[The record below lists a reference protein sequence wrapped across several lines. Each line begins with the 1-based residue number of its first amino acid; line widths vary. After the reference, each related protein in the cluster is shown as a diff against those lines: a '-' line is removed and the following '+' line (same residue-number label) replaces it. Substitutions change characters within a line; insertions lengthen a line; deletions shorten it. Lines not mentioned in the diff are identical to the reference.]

1 MNLLRPRGLATLLI
15 NIAWLAPSHA
25 GVRETADINRILRS
39 VSDGRCEEA
48 IQYLA
53 ERLQSKQPELQLLA
67 GSMYDQGSCVE
78 RNWEKATQLY
88 QQAALGGMGDDA
100 LPRLVSIYAVGYRD
114 PAAALWWAA
123 QRPAML
129 PKDCLPAA
137 DPTKQA
143 SAFLDELRGW
153 PESRLKG
160 CTYYAGV
167 LFRLKYRSSV
177 RLIRRG
183 ASDEVPV
190 NIKIDAANGL
200 IEWYSV
206 IDMKTV
212 VSHLPPDSREIDMS
226 TAPSEDEDPFLRY
239 LWATGVIV
247 LKEFGAPPAQIPSWD
262 TKNTIHIARAIYSP
276 NMLEFITVSP

>member
-1 MNLLRPRGLATLLI
+1 MNLLCLRGLATLLI

-39 VSDGRCEEA
+39 VSDGRCDEA

-88 QQAALGGMGDDA
+88 QQAALGGMSDDA
-100 LPRLVSIYAVGYRD
+100 LPRLVSIDAVGYRD

-123 QRPAML
+123 QRPAMH
-129 PKDCLPAA
+129 
-137 DPTKQA
+137 
-143 SAFLDELRGW
+143 R
-153 PESRLKG
+153 
-160 CTYYAGV
+160 
-167 LFRLKYRSSV
+167 
-177 RLIRRG
+177 
-183 ASDEVPV
+183 
-190 NIKIDAANGL
+190 
-200 IEWYSV
+200 
-206 IDMKTV
+206 
-212 VSHLPPDSREIDMS
+212 PPDSREIDMS